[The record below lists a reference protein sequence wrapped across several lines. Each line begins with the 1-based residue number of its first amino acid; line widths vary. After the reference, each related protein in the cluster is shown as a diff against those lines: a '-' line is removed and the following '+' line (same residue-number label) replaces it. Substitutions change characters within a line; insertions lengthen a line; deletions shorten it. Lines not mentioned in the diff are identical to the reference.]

1 MLFEPGRFGPVFLF
15 VMATNFQLFPS
26 STGRDMKNQTINI
39 YKALSALGPF
49 LLFAALI
56 VMSPQ
61 RACAQPETQSISFF
75 LGGSGSASVGRIA
88 DEASTAIGGIGGIS
102 FRPWLKSA
110 PEITLRAIGSFDSF
124 GGNNPSLSDFEF
136 IRGGLDLRF
145 AFSNIQNRP
154 IYLLMGAGFAR
165 VSVDRSDSSGGSVIR
180 FRDNSAYISP
190 GLGMELTYSGSIRF
204 FTEVRF
210 TNIDGKSVRDFQ
222 FWTLTAGLSF

>member
-1 MLFEPGRFGPVFLF
+1 MNRVDSARFFLF
-15 VMATNFQLFPS
+15 VMAINFQLFPLK
-26 STGRDMKNQTINI
+26 TGMDMNTQTINR
-39 YKALSALGPF
+39 YPALSALVT
-49 LLFAALI
+49 LLLTAAI
-56 VMSPQ
+56 VISPQ
-61 RACAQPETQSISFF
+61 RVCAQPETHSVSFF
-75 LGGSGSASVGRIA
+75 LGGSGSASLGKIA
-88 DEASTAIGGIGGIS
+88 DEASTAFGGIAGIS
-102 FRPWLKSA
+102 FRLWLKSA

-145 AFSNIQNRP
+145 AFTNAQNRP
-154 IYLLMGAGFAR
+154 IYLLMGAGFAH

-204 FTEVRF
+204 FAEVRF
-210 TNIDGKSVRDFQ
+210 TNIDGKSVRDYQ